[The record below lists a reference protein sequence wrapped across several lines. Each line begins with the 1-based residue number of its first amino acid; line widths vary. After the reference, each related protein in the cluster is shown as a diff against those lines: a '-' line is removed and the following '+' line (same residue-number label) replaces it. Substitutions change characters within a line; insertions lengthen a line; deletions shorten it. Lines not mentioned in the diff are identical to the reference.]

1 MSSLFIF
8 FIIIP
13 VLVIVL
19 LGLNLLFSVHNPDPE
34 KVSAFECGYTTI
46 YGQTRIPFNIQF
58 YLVAILFLI
67 FDLEIF
73 YLVPFTVSMYY
84 IGSYGFT
91 IFVIFFIVLTIGF
104 VYELGQKVIN
114 FTLTPSFENLNS

>member
-1 MSSLFIF
+1 MNTLFIF
-8 FIIIP
+8 IIIIP
-13 VLVIVL
+13 VLVLVL
-19 LGLNLLFSVHNPDPE
+19 LGLNLLLAVHQPDPE

-84 IGSYGFT
+84 IGSYWFT
-91 IFVIFFIVLTIGF
+91 IFVIFFIILTIGF
-104 VYELGQKVIN
+104 IYELGQKVIN
-114 FTLTPSFENLNS
+114 FTLMPSSEDLIS

>member
-1 MSSLFIF
+1 MNTLFIF
-8 FIIIP
+8 FIVIP
-13 VLVIVL
+13 VLVIIL
-19 LGLNLLFSVHNPDPE
+19 LGLNLLLAVHNPDPE

-73 YLVPFTVSMYY
+73 YLVPLTVSMYN
-84 IGSYGFT
+84 ISIYGLG
-91 IFVIFFIVLTIGF
+91 IFLIFFIILTVGF
-104 VYELGQKVIN
+104 IYELGQKVIN
-114 FTLTPSFENLNS
+114 FTLGSNFVS

>member
-1 MSSLFIF
+1 MNTLFIF

-13 VLVIVL
+13 VLVLVL
-19 LGLNLLFSVHNPDPE
+19 LGLNLLLAVHNPDPE
-34 KVSAFECGYTTI
+34 KVSAFECGYSTI

-84 IGSYGFT
+84 IRSYGFT

-114 FTLTPSFENLNS
+114 FTLTPSSENQNS

>member
-1 MSSLFIF
+1 MNTLFIF

-13 VLVIVL
+13 VLVVVL
-19 LGLNLLFSVHNPDPE
+19 LGLNLLLAVHNPDPE
-34 KVSAFECGYTTI
+34 KVSSFECGFSSI

-73 YLVPFTVSMYY
+73 YLVPFTVSMYH
-84 IGSYGFT
+84 ISSYGLG
-91 IFVIFFIVLTIGF
+91 IFLIFFIILTIGF
-104 VYELGQKVIN
+104 VYELGQKVIS
-114 FTLTPSFENLNS
+114 FTLGPTESDSN

>member
-1 MSSLFIF
+1 MNTLFIF

-13 VLVIVL
+13 VLVLVL
-19 LGLNLLFSVHNPDPE
+19 LGLNLLLAVHNPDPE
-34 KVSAFECGYTTI
+34 KVSAFECGFISI

-73 YLVPFTVSMYY
+73 YLVPLTVSMYN
-84 IGSYGFT
+84 ISSYGMG
-91 IFVIFFIVLTIGF
+91 IFMIFFIVLTIGF
-104 VYELGQKVIN
+104 IYELGQKVIS
-114 FTLTPSFENLNS
+114 FTLTQNE

>member
-1 MSSLFIF
+1 MNTLFIF
-8 FIIIP
+8 FIVIP
-13 VLVIVL
+13 VLVFIL
-19 LGLNLLFSVHNPDPE
+19 LGLNLLLAVHNPDPE

-73 YLVPFTVSMYY
+73 YLVPLTVSMYN
-84 IGSYGFT
+84 ISIYGLG
-91 IFVIFFIVLTIGF
+91 IFLIFFIILTVGF
-104 VYELGQKVIN
+104 IYELGQKVIN
-114 FTLTPSFENLNS
+114 FTLGSNFVS